1 MDHTLSTC
9 LLNDFQNALTIA
21 LDDSHNDLTITN
33 NDCHNALVI
42 TNNDFHNAL
51 VITDNDFHN
60 ALVITNN
67 YFNTT
72 PSCWVITNRTVHGI
86 IFNLRMEFMTSANE
100 TLVQIPPHIKHAHSA
115 NMCK

>member
-1 MDHTLSTC
+1 MNHTLSTC

-21 LDDSHNDLTITN
+21 LDDSHNDLTIT
-33 NDCHNALVI
+33 D
-42 TNNDFHNAL
+42 NDFHKAL
-51 VITDNDFHN
+51 VITDNDFNN

-100 TLVQIPPHIKHAHSA
+100 TLVQIPLTSSMHIRQTCA
-115 NMCK
+115 NDYTMMQAVT